1 MKLSC
6 PSLGNRLQRLSLG
19 VVLFGILGLV
29 SVRAQILLQS
39 PSDPLTV
46 YIPSSGSQTYDILGN
61 ITYDVYQNYDG
72 YFGTSV
78 QVGGYTYI
86 SGYTGFF
93 DNIPVYSYYP
103 EYETFDTYEYNGA
116 VLNSISST
124 NAYDAN
130 GDELAVTYV
139 GPNANSLYGSGST
152 GLIDLGQFTI
162 NSNTPLGTYEFSGP
176 NQTGNSEFTESGY
189 TYFEET
195 GYYNEDSQTGLIA
208 NKALFS
214 VVVAPEPSTYALMLG
229 GLVFLGFFLRR
240 KAARLG

>member
-1 MKLSC
+1 
-6 PSLGNRLQRLSLG
+6 
-19 VVLFGILGLV
+19 VLFGILGLV

-46 YIPSSGSQTYDILGN
+46 YIPSSGSQTYDILGT
-61 ITYDVYQNYDG
+61 ISYDVYESYEGN
-72 YFGTSV
+72 FGTSV
-78 QVGGYTYI
+78 YEGEGSYI
-86 SGYTGFF
+86 SGYSGLFHNDPIYT
-93 DNIPVYSYYP
+93 YYP
-103 EYETFDTYEYNGA
+103 IYYTEYTDEYDGA
-116 VLNSISST
+116 ALSGVSVT

-139 GPNANSLYGSGST
+139 GPNANSLNGSGST

-162 NSNTPLGTYEFSGP
+162 NSTTPLGTYEYSGL

-195 GYYNEDSQTGLIA
+195 GYYNENYQTGLIS

-214 VVVAPEPSTYALMLG
+214 IVVAPEPSTYALMLG
-229 GLVFLGFFLRR
+229 GLVFLGFCLRR